1 MAASNPEIV
10 RSALEAAERRDKQ
23 ALFALLAPNVQWHLI
38 GLFPDQEPVH
48 QGREEV
54 WQYGELMRDQFDQ
67 LTPELTDVE
76 EVGDQVVARI
86 RVRGHSRDGGADVD
100 VEFSA
105 LLQLRSGR
113 IVRADNYEDHE
124 EALMDA
130 ELRRGTG

>member
-1 MAASNPEIV
+1 MPASNADIV
-10 RSALEAAERRDKQ
+10 RGAFEAAERRDKQ

-38 GLFPDQEPVH
+38 GLFPGHKPVQ

-54 WQYGELMRDQFDQ
+54 WQYGQLMRDQFED
-67 LTPELTDVE
+67 LRPELTDVE
-76 EVGDQVVARI
+76 ELGDHVVARI
-86 RVRGHSRDGGADVD
+86 AMGGHGSDGAEVA

-105 LLQLRSGR
+105 LFQLRSGR

-124 EALMDA
+124 EALTDA